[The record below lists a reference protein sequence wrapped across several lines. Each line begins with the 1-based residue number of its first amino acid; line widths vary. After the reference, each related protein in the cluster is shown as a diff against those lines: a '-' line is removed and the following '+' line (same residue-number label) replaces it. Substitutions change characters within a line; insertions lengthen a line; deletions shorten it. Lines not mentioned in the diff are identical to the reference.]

1 MPQQHANNWKWWVC
15 GLLLLASAINYMDR
29 QTLANAS
36 VRITQEFELTKKQ
49 YGTLELGFGWA
60 FAVGALCFGFTADR
74 VSVRWLYPT
83 VLLLWS
89 LMGFATGLAD
99 SYYTLLACR
108 TGLGFFEAGHWPCA
122 LKTTQRLLSRG
133 ERTLGNSV
141 LQSGTSIGAIITPQ
155 VLKWALLSEAPGAW
169 RMPFQVLGLVGIAWI
184 GAWFWICRRDAWAA
198 SESSA
203 KNDSNG
209 ETSGDSRSLGE
220 VVFSWRFLV
229 LIVVVVGIN
238 ACWHLFRVWLPMF
251 LQKGRGYSEAA
262 SLNFNTVYYIATDVG
277 CIAAGAASLW
287 LVRRGLTVHG
297 ARTAVFILCG
307 AITALGTVAVLLPA
321 SWVMLG
327 VLLLVAMGSLG
338 LFPCYYSFSQEL
350 TTRHQGKVSGILGF
364 WAWATSSP
372 LHPYFGDL
380 VDRTGSYDLGMIAV
394 CWMPLLVGLVL
405 LFAWGHAPDERAAVV
420 TPAEVT

>member
-1 MPQQHANNWKWWVC
+1 MSHDNSNTWKWSVC

-36 VRITQEFELTKKQ
+36 VRITKEFELSEEQ

-60 FAVGALCFGFTADR
+60 FAVGALVFGFTADR
-74 VSVRWLYPT
+74 VRVRWLYPT

-89 LMGFATGLAD
+89 LMGFATGLAE
-99 SYYTLLACR
+99 SYSMLLLCR

-122 LKTTQRLLSRG
+122 LKTTQRLLSRD

-141 LQSGTSIGAIITPQ
+141 LQSGTSIGAIVTPQ

-169 RMPFQVLGLVGIAWI
+169 RMPFQILGLVGMAWI
-184 GAWFWICRRDAWAA
+184 GLWFWICRGDAWTN
-198 SESSA
+198 SESLPAQPES
-203 KNDSNG
+203 DG
-209 ETSGDSRSLGE
+209 GGDERSFWNVILSR
-220 VVFSWRFLV
+220 RFLV
-229 LIVVVVGIN
+229 LVIVVVGIN

-251 LQKGRGYSEAA
+251 LQKGRDYSEAA
-262 SLNFNTVYYIATDVG
+262 SLNFNTAYYIATDIG

-287 LVRRGLTVHG
+287 LVRRGLTVHA

-307 AITALGTVAVLLPA
+307 AMTALGTVAVLLPA
-321 SWVMLG
+321 GWVMLG

-350 TTRHQGKVSGILGF
+350 TVRHQGKVSGLLGF

-372 LHPYFGDL
+372 LHPYFGRL
-380 VDRTGSYDLGMIAV
+380 VDKTGSYDLGMISV
-394 CWMPLLVGLVL
+394 CWLPLLVGVVMF
-405 LFAWGHAPDERAAVV
+405 FAWGHAADERPVV
-420 TPAEVT
+420 VSAEAT